1 MKGRHNNHL
10 HTTYLSTIYIHTL
23 FFLTPYLSIAF
34 CVCAVFSLF
43 FFLSV
48 LHKNSKIVDIIMST
62 IINEISFNVI
72 RRKVQ
77 LKLFLFF
84 MNREHTIE
92 YLHARTFKRI
102 TPQIN

>member
-1 MKGRHNNHL
+1 
-10 HTTYLSTIYIHTL
+10 
-23 FFLTPYLSIAF
+23 
-34 CVCAVFSLF
+34 
-43 FFLSV
+43 
-48 LHKNSKIVDIIMST
+48 MST

-72 RRKVQ
+72 RSKVQ

-102 TPQIN
+102 TPQINLITLHPIVVRTFLPSTFSKQWRTLTIVIGRNP